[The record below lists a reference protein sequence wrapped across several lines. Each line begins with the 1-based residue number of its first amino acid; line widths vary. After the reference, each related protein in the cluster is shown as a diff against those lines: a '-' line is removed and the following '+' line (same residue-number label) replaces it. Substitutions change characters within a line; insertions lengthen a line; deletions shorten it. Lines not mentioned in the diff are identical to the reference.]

1 MDLAP
6 TSSIGSTC
14 SAALG
19 RSTSHGA
26 LMRFGM
32 ELSNSMG
39 SEGSDFGRPGHLMPS
54 SLHMTPTTSMRTS
67 SMRSPLNNLQ
77 TPSPGPFLN
86 VNEPIFGRADAPMK
100 PSLFSE
106 PEQPPKCEILDD
118 HSQST
123 TEFPDFLEDLAR
135 INLAFPENVGR
146 LALAPFLPFEPK
158 WSYSPPSM
166 LLSSLQHMDQDSD
179 HQDEELEAI
188 NVLNSV
194 PPQLTPLPELLLN
207 VPYYRLLLH
216 FWIQAGADSLV
227 PAPSHI
233 YQDNPLKI
241 IVPQMAMH
249 NSGVLTT
256 MLALSARARDSI
268 DNAFTDGMPSSSSRS
283 RHREV
288 TDQLINRSCS
298 ELLSLLQNTE
308 LATSDDTL
316 AQALMLS
323 CYEVVASNDFEK
335 HRTHTSGASQII
347 NARLNGKSTHLDNL
361 LSSSIQKAMYK
372 RDESNVSYILM
383 RWFTYVDV
391 LGALS
396 STRDREN
403 YLRVYRPLGPSVTI
417 SHLRWLE
424 LDSATQDPH
433 HDIDYF
439 MGFDA
444 RLFPHL
450 INVALLIE
458 QVDSQMKNG
467 PVNTL
472 PVELVTNALEVKENL
487 TREFES
493 GEEKRRAHVDRIIEK
508 KKSNLKSTSPR
519 GYKIISDIV
528 NHDNILRATN
538 RLFFDAGMLNLY
550 RRVLLMPRE
559 SSLVQDLANLMIDV
573 LEFGVDPG
581 LPAEV
586 CTIFCHFCAGCETLD
601 TTRRELMYSR
611 YSQLAQNGNFNASK
625 AIVIMNRCW
634 ETGEDWITAANQ
646 LDIDLVLM

>member
-1 MDLAP
+1 
-6 TSSIGSTC
+6 
-14 SAALG
+14 
-19 RSTSHGA
+19 
-26 LMRFGM
+26 
-32 ELSNSMG
+32 
-39 SEGSDFGRPGHLMPS
+39 
-54 SLHMTPTTSMRTS
+54 
-67 SMRSPLNNLQ
+67 MRSPIINVH
-77 TPSPGPFLN
+77 TPSPGSFLS
-86 VNEPIFGRADAPMK
+86 VEEPIFTRPDAPMK
-100 PSLFSE
+100 SALLSDH
-106 PEQPPKCEILDD
+106 QQLPKGDGLEE
-118 HSQST
+118 HSQT
-123 TEFPDFLEDLAR
+123 ATEFTDFLEDLAR

-146 LALAPFLPFEPK
+146 LALAPFLPLEPR
-158 WSYSPPSM
+158 WNYSPPPM
-166 LLSSLQHMDQDSD
+166 LMSSLHHLEQDSD
-179 HQDEELEAI
+179 TPDEELEAI

-194 PPQLTPLPELLLN
+194 PPLLTPLPELLLN

-268 DNAFTDGMPSSSSRS
+268 DNAFTDSSIPSSASRS

-323 CYEVVASNDFEK
+323 CYEVVASNDFDK

-347 NARLNGKSTHLDNL
+347 NARLNVKSDDLDDV
-361 LSSSIQKAMYK
+361 LSNSIQNAMYK

-403 YLRVYRPLGPSVTI
+403 YLRVYRRLGPTVTI
-417 SHLRWLE
+417 AHLRWLE
-424 LDSATQDPH
+424 LDNATQDPH

-458 QVDSQMKNG
+458 QVDSLLKNG
-467 PVNTL
+467 PVESL
-472 PVELVTNALEVKENL
+472 PIELVTNALEVKENL
-487 TREFES
+487 TREFET

-519 GYKIISDIV
+519 GFKIISDIV